1 MRKFGLFLLQIK
13 EYLILSFLV
22 VISLVLIFSNDNSQI
37 RFFRAVAITTLGT
50 FQSGISVIPNVF
62 EIENENKFLREA
74 NIRLSVELA
83 SLKEIKTE
91 NQRLK
96 KLLNFKTAF
105 PYSLLSA
112 KIVNKSLIHSRN
124 TLTINVGES
133 DGVKVGMPVITDDG
147 LVGRVISTSSGYS
160 IVQILLNKDLKIS
173 VKDQRTRVD
182 GILNYD
188 GTSNLMVMNVR
199 KNADVNEGDIFIT
212 SEYSSNFPSGIP
224 VGIVSEAG
232 NLDNLFKKIILTPLV
247 NFEMIE
253 EVFVLQITPDKEKIE
268 LEKYYKQK

>member
-62 EIENENKFLREA
+62 EIENENKFLRES

-83 SLKEIKTE
+83 SLKEIKNE
-91 NQRLK
+91 NQRLN
-96 KLLNFKTAF
+96 KLLNFKTGF
-105 PYSLLSA
+105 PYSLISA

-188 GTSNLMVMNVR
+188 GTSNLIVMNVR

-247 NFEMIE
+247 NFEMLE

>member
-1 MRKFGLFLLQIK
+1 MRKLGLFLLQIK
-13 EYLILSFLV
+13 EYLILSFLL
-22 VISLVLIFSNDNSQI
+22 VICLFLIFSNDNSQI

-83 SLKEIKTE
+83 TLKEIKNE
-91 NQRLK
+91 NQRLRK
-96 KLLNFKTAF
+96 MLNFKTGF
-105 PYSLLSA
+105 PYSLISA
-112 KIVNKSLIHSRN
+112 RIVNKSLVQSRN
-124 TLTINVGES
+124 TMTINVGES
-133 DGVKVGMPVITDDG
+133 DGVKIGMPVITDDG
-147 LVGRVISTSSGYS
+147 LVGRVISTSNGYS

-173 VKDQRTRVD
+173 VKDQRSRID

-188 GTSNLMVMNVR
+188 GASNLTVMNIR

-212 SEYSSNFPSGIP
+212 SDYSSNFPSGIP
-224 VGIVSEAG
+224 VGIVSESG

-247 NFEMIE
+247 NFEIIE
-253 EVFVLQITPDKEKIE
+253 EVFVLQVLPDKEKLE
-268 LEKYYKQK
+268 LEKYFNKK

>member
-13 EYLILSFLV
+13 EYILLSLLV
-22 VISLVLIFSNDNSQI
+22 IISLVLIFSNDNSQI

-74 NIRLSVELA
+74 NIRLSVEIA
-83 SLKEIKTE
+83 SLKEIKLE

-96 KLLNFKTAF
+96 KLLNFKTEF

-112 KIVNKSLIHSRN
+112 KIVNKSLIQSRN
-124 TLTINVGES
+124 TITINVGES
-133 DGVKVGMPVITDDG
+133 DGVKVGMPVITDNG
-147 LVGRVISTSSGYS
+147 LVGRVISTSGGYS

-173 VKDQRTRVD
+173 VKNQRTRVD
-182 GILNYD
+182 GILSYD
-188 GTSNLMVMNVR
+188 GTSSLSVMNVR

-212 SEYSSNFPSGIP
+212 SDYSSNFPSGIP
-224 VGIVSEAG
+224 IGIVSEAG

-253 EVFVLQITPDKEKIE
+253 EVFVLQILPDKEKLE
-268 LEKYYKQK
+268 LEKYFIKK

>member
-83 SLKEIKTE
+83 SLKEIKSE

-96 KLLNFKTAF
+96 KLLNFKTGF
-105 PYSLLSA
+105 PYSLISA

-124 TLTINVGES
+124 TLTINAGES

-247 NFEMIE
+247 NFEMLE